1 MLSNR
6 NNFIGGIKR
15 GKKAYQQG
23 LDIIKEYT
31 LTDNK
36 EIGTHMNIVDEFK
49 ELAPDLESYIV
60 EFAFGDIYSREGLT
74 NERRT
79 IATISSLVTLGTEL
93 QLELHINT
101 GLTIGL
107 TPKEIVGTI
116 VHLIPYTGFPRVLNA
131 LKIVKKVFAQRNV
144 TTND

>member
-1 MLSNR
+1 METNR
-6 NNFIGGIKR
+6 
-15 GKKAYQQG
+15 YQRG

-31 LTDNK
+31 LTDNE
-36 EIGTHMNIVDEFK
+36 EIGTHMDIVAAFK
-49 ELAPDLESYIV
+49 DLAPDLESYIV

-74 NERRT
+74 NKQRT
-79 IATISSLVTLGTEL
+79 IATIASLVTLGTEP

-101 GLTIGL
+101 GITIGL

-131 LKIVKKVFAQRNV
+131 LKLVKKVFAQRNV
-144 TTND
+144 KMND